1 MSEDCKGSSVENN
14 SQRAVSPPFNQ
25 INTTATI
32 LKKERLGWAPIRK
45 PRRPVENSN
54 ETRQTYTN
62 RDLDDVKQKLV
73 F

>member
-1 MSEDCKGSSVENN
+1 MSEDCKSSSVGNN
-14 SQRAVSPPFNQ
+14 SQRAVSPPFDQ

-45 PRRPVENSN
+45 PRRTTDSGS
-54 ETRQTYTN
+54 ETRQTYTKQ
-62 RDLDDVKQKLV
+62 DLDDVKQKLV